1 MFAQNEKISGGVL
14 IIVILIAVCC
24 CCRRKKDEFD
34 NSSKSDYKKGH
45 PTQVNMANNR
55 NDATMASNASYD
67 FRRPNSNNDP
77 KNNGEI

>member
-1 MFAQNEKISGGVL
+1 MFAHNEKISGGVL

-67 FRRPNSNNDP
+67 FRRPNYNNDP
-77 KNNGEI
+77 KNNG